1 MRDKRTP
8 KDVCGKPSASP
19 FAQKKKDVKTIRI
32 PHVRKRIP
40 SKKEGKNFRCKKYPD
55 TCERTGPNCI
65 VVNCIVLILDRDCM
79 GREENIE

>member
-1 MRDKRTP
+1 MT
-8 KDVCGKPSASP
+8 KDVCGKASASP
-19 FAQKKKDVKTIRI
+19 FAQKKKKDVKTIRI
-32 PHVRKRIP
+32 LHVRKRIS

>member
-8 KDVCGKPSASP
+8 KDSAGSLVP
-19 FAQKKKDVKTIRI
+19 VLSRKKKDVKTIRI
-32 PHVRKRIP
+32 RHVRKRIP